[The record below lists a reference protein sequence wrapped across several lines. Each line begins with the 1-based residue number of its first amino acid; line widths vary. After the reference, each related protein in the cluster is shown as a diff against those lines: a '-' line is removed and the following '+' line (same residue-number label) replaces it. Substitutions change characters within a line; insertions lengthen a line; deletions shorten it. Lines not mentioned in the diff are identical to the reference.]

1 MARGRKR
8 KAGPRCN
15 GKSDRPSRAAIG
27 PDRGN
32 TQTQAKHDRYGQD
45 GVDAIG
51 RAYCSGL
58 LGEGNE
64 AKALLDT
71 ARALSHTYRQT
82 FTIGPITCAIATRTY
97 GNGDPEYDRTALAQA
112 AIKAKLTAIARK
124 GWRAPFY
131 ELVIEQHP
139 DSGPQWVDRL
149 ITKQA
154 RPADRAR
161 LAIAIEAIA
170 LVA

>member
-1 MARGRKR
+1 MAKGRKR
-8 KAGPRCN
+8 KAGPRTPS
-15 GKSDRPSRAAIG
+15 GQLSRAAIG

-32 TQTQAKHDRYGQD
+32 AQAQAKHDRYGQD

-51 RAYCSGL
+51 RAYRSGL

-97 GNGDPEYDRTALAQA
+97 GNGDPDHDRTAVAQT

-124 GWRAPFY
+124 GWRSPFY

-139 DSGPQWVDRL
+139 DSGPNWLQRL
-149 ITKQA
+149 IDQQA
-154 RPADRAR
+154 RPADTAR
-161 LAIAIEAIA
+161 LSIAIKAIA